1 MDLCLSIINTFI
13 SLIHLLEHVSLKQIT
28 QEAGGS
34 AGRTEAPVS
43 EGQQQPGETPPTPNA
58 TITLPEAGGGGAGR
72 TESLP

>member
-1 MDLCLSIINTFI
+1 
-13 SLIHLLEHVSLKQIT
+13 VYLKQIT

-58 TITLPEAGGGGAGR
+58 TITLPEAGGGGARR